1 MFFFA
6 HCLYASICG
15 FLVSCPPVVQ
25 LAKAEQKLEAA
36 TKKEEDCKRAALET
50 KDDPTKAKEHEV
62 QEQHA
67 HKATA
72 DLELSRTALQT
83 AKNKF
88 HAERVAYEKI
98 LHEECNT
105 AGTVLQNGLPQLFQR
120 GTEYSSAAAA
130 GFKELQVAH
139 APWVGK
145 V

>member
-1 MFFFA
+1 MFPA
-6 HCLYASICG
+6 
-15 FLVSCPPVVQ
+15 VVQ
-25 LAKAEQKLEAA
+25 LAKAEQKLQAA

-50 KDDPTKAKEHEV
+50 KDDPTKVKEHEV

-72 DLELSRTALQT
+72 DLELSRTALQA
-83 AKNKF
+83 AKNKY

-98 LHEECNT
+98 VYEECNT
-105 AGTVLQNGLPQLFQR
+105 AGTALQSGLPEAFQR
-120 GTEYSSAAAA
+120 CIEYSSAASA
-130 GFKELQVAH
+130 GFKQLQVAH